1 METLLFEDTQI
12 IEEQNRLLEEKN
24 KALTDSLNYAKLIQ
38 NAITHK
44 NETLNKALPQSFL
57 LDIPLDIVSGDFVRV
72 DKKGDKILLASAD
85 CTGHGIP
92 GALMSMIGCTL
103 LNSIVNC
110 ENKIHP
116 SVILKTLNY
125 KFKKLTSQA
134 TIIND
139 GMDIAV
145 CSIDLKNMELNF
157 AGAHRPLYLIRN
169 NVLTEIKGDNLS
181 IGHHTGEDA
190 LFKNNNV
197 KLQKNDTLYMFS
209 DGYTDQF
216 GGKKGKKFSTKRF
229 KETLLSIQHLSM
241 NEQGECL
248 TATLNQWKKGLAQV
262 DDICVLGF
270 RI

>member
-44 NETLNKALPQSFL
+44 SETLGKALPQSFI

-72 DKKGDKILLASAD
+72 DKKDGKILLALAD

-92 GALMSMIGCTL
+92 GALMSMVGCTL
-103 LNSIVNC
+103 LNSVVNC
-110 ENKIHP
+110 ENKTQ
-116 SVILKTLNY
+116 SSAVLKTLNN

-139 GMDIAV
+139 GMDIGF
-145 CSIDLKNMELNF
+145 CSINLKNMELNF

-169 NVLTEIKGDNLS
+169 NILTEIKGDNLS
-181 IGHHTGEDA
+181 IGYITPEEA
-190 LFKNNNV
+190 EFKNHSI

-216 GGKKGKKFSTKRF
+216 GGEKGKKFSTKRF
-229 KETLLSIQHLSM
+229 KETLLSIQHLNM
-241 NEQGECL
+241 DEQEEEL
-248 TATLNQWKKGLAQV
+248 KSILIQWRKDLAQV
-262 DDICVLGF
+262 DDICVMGF

>member
-1 METLLFEDTQI
+1 METLLFENIQI
-12 IEEQNRLLEEKN
+12 IEEQNRSLEEKN
-24 KALTDSLNYAKLIQ
+24 KALADSLNYAKLIQ

-44 NETLNKALPQSFL
+44 SERLNKVLPQSFMM
-57 LDIPLDIVSGDFVRV
+57 DVPLDIVSGDFIRV
-72 DKKGDKILLASAD
+72 DKKNDKIILALAD

-103 LNSIVNC
+103 LNSVINC

-116 SVILKTLNY
+116 SAILKTLNS

-134 TIIND
+134 TVIND
-139 GMDIAV
+139 GMDIGV
-145 CSIDLKNMELNF
+145 CSIDLQSMELNF

-181 IGHHTGEDA
+181 IGYHTNEEA
-190 LFKNNNV
+190 LFKNNSL
-197 KLQKNDTLYMFS
+197 KLEKNDTLYMFS

-216 GGKKGKKFSTKRF
+216 GGEKGKKFSTKRF
-229 KETLLSIQHLSM
+229 KETLLSIQHLNM
-241 NEQGECL
+241 NEQEKYL
-248 TATLNQWKKGLAQV
+248 ITVLNQWKKELTQV